1 MIITVVSY
9 GFALF
14 LLWRERT
21 LRYLLMLLSGH
32 TVILLMPL
40 WQWVYQA
47 TPMAADGL
55 SLLNRFMIPWSLLIG
70 GGPLLALPPLTFY
83 YGLRH
88 RWWSRHYL
96 AIWISYIIFVMYFLF
111 IEALLVRNGTI
122 LFADTLVIGNTSVPA
137 EIIQALLFGGVSLGM
152 AYSLVSTRHYALSVA
167 VVPLL
172 LSGAVS
178 ALLFLGIFAS
188 PLWVAGLLEQSGLI
202 VIGGALVS
210 LGLVFWGVHL
220 LASGLHAGRRQQFV
234 WR

>member
-1 MIITVVSY
+1 
-9 GFALF
+9 
-14 LLWRERT
+14 
-21 LRYLLMLLSGH
+21 
-32 TVILLMPL
+32 
-40 WQWVYQA
+40 
-47 TPMAADGL
+47 
-55 SLLNRFMIPWSLLIG
+55 
-70 GGPLLALPPLTFY
+70 
-83 YGLRH
+83 
-88 RWWSRHYL
+88 
-96 AIWISYIIFVMYFLF
+96 
-111 IEALLVRNGTI
+111 
-122 LFADTLVIGNTSVPA
+122 
-137 EIIQALLFGGVSLGM
+137 
-152 AYSLVSTRHYALSVA
+152 VA